1 MGIRGQD
8 ATGSCRFSPRSLLTK
23 GTAMKTFTLA
33 DVYYVCGI
41 IFFVVATVYL
51 LGANTM
57 AVFN

>member
-8 ATGSCRFSPRSLLTK
+8 ATVGGEWLRRFALTK
-23 GTAMKTFTLA
+23 GTAMNFTLA
-33 DVYYVCGI
+33 DVFYAFGI
-41 IFFVVATVYL
+41 VFFILASLYL

>member
-1 MGIRGQD
+1 MEQYLRNVGFGV
-8 ATGSCRFSPRSLLTK
+8 PYSLLTK